1 MNFLFLIILIKE
13 NIIFII
19 SYIIYLKK
27 LKSYIKFIINN
38 KNLKNEYIL
47 ISGATGTST
56 RKIKEI

>member
-27 LKSYIKFIINN
+27 LKSNIKFIINN

-47 ISGATGTST
+47 ISCATGTST

>member
-13 NIIFII
+13 NIT
-19 SYIIYLKK
+19 YIMYLKK

-56 RKIKEI
+56 RKIK